1 MMFRLM
7 LVVFVIVCSAFLV
20 SSLVELRSPE
30 IIVFTSGQTTTSLGF
45 YNSGNT
51 ALFTGEFDRGIVVN
65 LVSSLIQ
72 VSENSYGSFS
82 LSIGENM
89 APGIYFDTLKISRDE
104 IPMFEIPVIIGV
116 ESINRVR
123 EYDALIKIDPN
134 DLYFIGGDL
143 IVSPDISLFKLN
155 FDPPSSNVVVLK
167 VHFYSINGGL
177 INSSVESIAVSQQ
190 ATFGRSYN
198 LGAFEQEDL
207 LMAVV
212 AENDGTKGIDLQR
225 INLEEA
231 MGLSLSP
238 PVENDNFPIIIYF
251 SLVALLFGFLILT
264 VLYLLRYSRRRR
276 TNLRFGVVRVR

>member
-1 MMFRLM
+1 MMFRLIFV
-7 LVVFVIVCSAFLV
+7 LFVIVCNAFLV
-20 SSLVELRSPE
+20 SSLELRSPE
-30 IIVFTSGQTTTSLGF
+30 IIIFTSGQTTTSLGF
-45 YNSGNT
+45 YNSGDT
-51 ALFTGEFDRGIVVN
+51 SLFTGEFDRGIVVN
-65 LVSSLIQ
+65 LVSSLAQ
-72 VSENSYGSFS
+72 VSGNSYGSFS
-82 LSIGENM
+82 LLVNGNIS
-89 APGIYFDTLKISRDE
+89 PGIYFDTLTVYKQGV
-104 IPMFEIPVIIGV
+104 PLFEIPVIIGV

-123 EYDALIKIDPN
+123 EYDALIKIDSN
-134 DLYFIGGDL
+134 DLYFIDGE
-143 IVSPDISLFKLN
+143 
-155 FDPPSSNVVVLK
+155 
-167 VHFYSINGGL
+167 L
-177 INSSVESIAVSQQ
+177 INSFVESIAVSQQ